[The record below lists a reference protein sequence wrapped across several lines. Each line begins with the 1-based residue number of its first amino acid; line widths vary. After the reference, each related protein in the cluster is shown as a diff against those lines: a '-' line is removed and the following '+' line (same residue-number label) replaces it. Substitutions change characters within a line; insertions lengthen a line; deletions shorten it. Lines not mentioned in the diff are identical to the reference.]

1 MIHHIGATSL
11 STEKQLKF
19 SNLRKTV
26 SKRADEIVEKRQD
39 GKIKHS
45 MHDSCLSAVAM
56 MFFQDPSMLEFQRRL
71 EEASQLNNL
80 RTMFKVTTIPKDN
93 QMRTIL
99 DKVPSEKLFPVFSDF
114 FRLLQRGH
122 HLNDYRFLE
131 DGYII
136 PIDGTQYFRSESVNC
151 PSCLVKKHR
160 NGTVSYSHQA
170 LCAAVVHPDKRQV
183 FPLAPEPIKNTDGT
197 EKQDCEINAGK
208 RILQRIR
215 TDHPKLKVVITADDL
230 YSKKPF
236 VELLKKLKMSFI
248 LVAKPT
254 DHKILFD
261 QVLEKEE
268 QDEANQIEWEDK
280 KGLIHKYEWI
290 NGLRLNGDTSAPVI
304 NFLEYSIIKD
314 QDKISY
320 TNSWVTDIEVNADNV
335 KKLVKAGRAKWKIEN
350 ENFNTLKNQG
360 YHAEHNFGHGKK
372 NLSFN
377 FFLII
382 LMAFF
387 MHQIIELADPLFKKA
402 RAKFSAR
409 KEFWNQLRCTIRIII
424 FRNWESLLQFII
436 SPSTEIRAP

>member
-1 MIHHIGATSL
+1 MGHTL
-11 STEKQLKF
+11 
-19 SNLRKTV
+19 
-26 SKRADEIVEKRQD
+26 
-39 GKIKHS
+39 
-45 MHDSCLSAVAM
+45 
-56 MFFQDPSMLEFQRRL
+56 FFQDPSMLEFQRRL

-80 RTMFKVTTIPKDN
+80 QTMFNVTTIPKDN

-99 DKVPSEKLFPVFSDF
+99 DNVPPEKLYPVFSDF
-114 FRLLQRGH
+114 FELLQRGN
-122 HLNDYRFLE
+122 HLNDYLFLE

-160 NGTVSYSHQA
+160 NGTTSYSHQA
-170 LCAAVVHPDKRQV
+170 IGAAVVHPDKPQV

-197 EKQDCEINAGK
+197 KKQDCEINAGK

-215 TDHPKLKVVITADDL
+215 TDHPNLKIVITADDL
-230 YSKKPF
+230 YSQKPF

-254 DHKILFD
+254 DHTILFE
-261 QVLEKEE
+261 QVLQKDE
-268 QDEANQIEWEDK
+268 QDEADVIEWKDK
-280 KGLIHKYEWI
+280 KGLTHRYEWI
-290 NGLRLNGDTSAPVI
+290 NGLRLNGGTSPPEI

-314 QDKISY
+314 QDKITY

-335 KKLVKAGRAKWKIEN
+335 NKLVKAGRAKWKIEN

-360 YHAEHNFGHGKK
+360 YHAEHNFGHGEK

-377 FFLII
+377 FFIII
-382 LMAFF
+382 LIAFS
-387 MHQIIELADPLFKKA
+387 MHQIIELMDPLFKKA

-409 KEFWNQLRCTIRIII
+409 KEFWNQLRCMIRIII

-436 SPSTEIRAP
+436 SPSTGIRAP